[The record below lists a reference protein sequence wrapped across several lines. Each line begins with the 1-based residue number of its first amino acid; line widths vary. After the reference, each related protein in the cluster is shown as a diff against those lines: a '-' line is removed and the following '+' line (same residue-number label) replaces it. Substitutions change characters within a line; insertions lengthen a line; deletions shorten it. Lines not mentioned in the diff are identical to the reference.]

1 MNEKD
6 NFALVPTSS
15 AALEKAERGAKHIL
29 SGMIEDTL
37 ALGEIG

>member
-15 AALEKAERGAKHIL
+15 AAIEKAERGTKHIL
-29 SGMIEDTL
+29 SGMIAATL
-37 ALGEIG
+37 AQRGIG